1 MIIHSPIFSGSIS
14 QANSAYASL
23 SGSFTGS
30 MTGSFRGTAALSGSM
45 TGSFTGSFKGE
56 IDVQQ
61 ATFDN
66 LIVRETLTLG
76 NSGDDIQRITGSIQ
90 ASGSMIFTGSMN
102 LTQGGYLVDGVNVL
116 DSAIAFAIA
125 LG

>member
-1 MIIHSPIFSGSIS
+1 MVIHNPIFSGSII
-14 QANSAYASL
+14 QDRNNAFADL

-30 MTGSFRGTAALSGSM
+30 LTGSFRGT
-45 TGSFTGSFKGE
+45 

-61 ATFDN
+61 ASFDN
-66 LIVRETLTLG
+66 LRVN
-76 NSGDDIQRITGSIQ
+76 NSLSV
-90 ASGSMIFTGSMN
+90 SGSFTMTGSMN
-102 LTQGGYLVDGVNVL
+102 LTAGGYLVDGVNVV

>member
-1 MIIHSPIFSGSIS
+1 MVIHSPIFSGSII
-14 QANSAYASL
+14 QDRNNALADL

-30 MTGSFRGTAALSGSM
+30 LTGSFRGT
-45 TGSFTGSFKGE
+45 

-61 ATFDN
+61 ASFNN
-66 LIVRETLTLG
+66 LIVN
-76 NSGDDIQRITGSIQ
+76 NSLSVSGSIK
-90 ASGSMIFTGSMN
+90 MTGSMN
-102 LTQGGYLVDGVNVL
+102 LTAGGYLVDGVNVL

>member
-1 MIIHSPIFSGSIS
+1 MVIHSPIFSGSII
-14 QANSAYASL
+14 QDRNNAYADL

-30 MTGSFRGTAALSGSM
+30 L
-45 TGSFTGSFKGE
+45 TGSFKGT

-61 ATFDN
+61 ASFDN
-66 LIVRETLTLG
+66 LRVN
-76 NSGDDIQRITGSIQ
+76 NSLSVSGSMKMTGSI
-90 ASGSMIFTGSMN
+90 N
-102 LTQGGYLVDGVNVL
+102 LTAGGYLVDGVNVL

>member
-1 MIIHSPIFSGSIS
+1 MVIHSPIFSGSII
-14 QANSAYASL
+14 QDRNNAYADL

-30 MTGSFRGTAALSGSM
+30 L
-45 TGSFTGSFKGE
+45 TGSFKGQ

-66 LIVRETLTLG
+66 LIVRQTLTLG
-76 NSGDDIQRITGSIQ
+76 SNVDNKQRITGSIET
-90 ASGSMIFTGSMN
+90 SGSMVSTGSIN
-102 LTQGGYLVDGVNVL
+102 LTQGAFLQDGVNVL
-116 DSAIAFAIA
+116 DTALAYSIA

>member
-1 MIIHSPIFSGSIS
+1 MVIHNPIFSGSII
-14 QANSAYASL
+14 QDRNNAFADL

-30 MTGSFRGTAALSGSM
+30 L
-45 TGSFTGSFKGE
+45 TGSFKGT

-61 ATFDN
+61 ASFDN
-66 LIVRETLTLG
+66 LRIN
-76 NSGDDIQRITGSIQ
+76 NSLSVSGSIT
-90 ASGSMIFTGSMN
+90 MTGSMD
-102 LTQGGYLVDGVNVL
+102 LTEGGYLVDGVDVL

>member
-1 MIIHSPIFSGSIS
+1 MVIHSPIFSGSII
-14 QANSAYASL
+14 QDRNNAFADL

-30 MTGSFRGTAALSGSM
+30 LTGSFRGT
-45 TGSFTGSFKGE
+45 

-61 ATFDN
+61 ASFEN
-66 LIVRETLTLG
+66 LIVNNNL
-76 NSGDDIQRITGSIQ
+76 SVSGSIK
-90 ASGSMIFTGSMN
+90 MTGSMN
-102 LTQGGYLVDGVNVL
+102 LTAGGYLVDGVNVL